1 MAVASAP
8 PTGPGP
14 KRRFGLVDG
23 AAALAVL
30 MAAAG
35 VIWSPKLSGAIARAT
50 GGLQPVTVT
59 VDVRGV
65 PSADPK
71 TLLRSAEE
79 QGKVSLVI
87 RNQPHGSVRVS
98 RVLPLERRLS
108 ILTPDG
114 RLVTAPDPNQK
125 VFSTFDGRFLL
136 VGEGVVA
143 DGGGVVFGNQTLK
156 IGAPVE
162 LEGNNYRFN
171 GTVTDLKIGGS

>member
-1 MAVASAP
+1 MAATDPSSRSWSLIDLGA
-8 PTGPGP
+8 
-14 KRRFGLVDG
+14 G
-23 AAALAVL
+23 AAVCLALV
-30 MAAAG
+30 G
-35 VIWSPKLSGAIARAT
+35 VIWSPKLSNAVARAT
-50 GGLQPVTVT
+50 GGQKSVTVT

-65 PSADPK
+65 PSADPRA
-71 TLLRSAEE
+71 LQRSAEQ

-98 RVLPLERRLS
+98 KVLPLERRLS

-114 RLVTAPDPNQK
+114 RLVSAPDPNQK

-136 VGEGVVA
+136 EGEGVVA
-143 DGGGVVFGNQTLK
+143 DGGGIVFGNQTLK

-171 GTVTDLKIGGS
+171 GTVTDLKIGAS